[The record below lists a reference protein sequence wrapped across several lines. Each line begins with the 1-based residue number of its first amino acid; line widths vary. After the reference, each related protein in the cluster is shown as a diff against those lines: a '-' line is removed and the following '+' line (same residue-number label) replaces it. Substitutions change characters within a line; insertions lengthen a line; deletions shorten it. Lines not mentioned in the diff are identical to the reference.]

1 MNRAIHIII
10 FICFLLPHQIVLSQ
24 QDDRLKDLERELF
37 RLERKIQEARHF
49 INLFD
54 NLELQQIFQQADIQF
69 KLAREAYQAQQ
80 YIKSR
85 THIKMS
91 YLYLT
96 QIYQKLKN
104 NQYIRG
110 RFREILDQKIQEAE
124 QIVSQSQ
131 NPEAAKLLNR
141 ARYFRQRS
149 FQLFQSD
156 RPEAMLKN
164 YFIAIFFAESA
175 IRIASGQD
183 LIEIKNLERHFE
195 NSRTLLNQV
204 EEIAHVNR
212 NNTANDLINRSRRE
226 LQSAQRHYDQK
237 QNREAYQKIQI
248 VNRLLYRALDLLE
261 INSAA
266 MNERLETE
274 LHLLEGKINELQSL
288 SQKNNAEDMRRIY
301 ERLIFLTTAARQ
313 KYQHQDYTGARQRI
327 LLANRLLYQLERR
340 VKSLSPTTQEQVRNQ
355 LQTAEIMLQSLD
367 ENQFNNPIYLQL
379 LDLLQK
385 NYQKARE
392 EYEREN
398 HIKSL
403 HFLKF
408 FNGLALKLDQMK
420 SSEKLQNER
429 IETVEE
435 GLKRLKN
442 LIDNPPESIKEDEI
456 LSIKYNYAIKL
467 YEIAQDACEQQ
478 NYVACHQISRLA
490 TNLLTQ

>member
-1 MNRAIHIII
+1 M
-10 FICFLLPHQIVLSQ
+10 LPHQILLSQ
-24 QDDRLKDLERELF
+24 QDNQIKDLERELY
-37 RLERKIQEARHF
+37 RLQRKIQEARNLV
-49 INLFD
+49 NLF
-54 NLELQQIFQQADIQF
+54 NTIELRQIFQQAEIQF
-69 KLAREAYQAQQ
+69 KLAREAYQSRQ
-80 YIKSR
+80 YIKSS
-85 THIKMS
+85 TYIKLS
-91 YLYLT
+91 YFYLT
-96 QIYQKLKN
+96 QLYQKLKN
-104 NQYIRG
+104 NKYIRV
-110 RFREILDQKIQEAE
+110 RFREVLDQKIQEAE

-183 LIEIKNLERHFE
+183 LIDIKNLERHFE

-204 EEIAHVNR
+204 EQIAHANR
-212 NNTANDLINRSRRE
+212 NNTANDLINRSQRE

-261 INSAA
+261 DNSST
-266 MNERLETE
+266 MNQRLETE
-274 LHLLEGKINELQSL
+274 LHLLEGRINELQSL
-288 SQKNNAEDMRRIY
+288 SQKSNAEEMRRIY
-301 ERLIFLTTAARQ
+301 ERIIFLITSARQ
-313 KYQHQDYTGARQRI
+313 KYQNQDYPGTRQRI
-327 LLANRLLYQLERR
+327 LLANRLIYQIEQRI
-340 VKSLSPTTQEQVRNQ
+340 KNLSPTTQEQIGNQ

-367 ENQFNNPIYLQL
+367 ENQSNDPIYLRL
-379 LDLLQK
+379 LGLLK
-385 NYQKARE
+385 NNYQKATQ
-392 EYEREN
+392 EYERGN

-403 HFLKF
+403 YYLKF

-420 SSEKLQNER
+420 SSEKIKNDR

-435 GLKRLKN
+435 GLRRLKTM
-442 LIDNPPESIKEDEI
+442 IDNPPDSIKEDTL
-456 LSIKYNYAIKL
+456 LSIKYDHATRL
-467 YEIAQDACEQQ
+467 YEIARDACEQQ
-478 NYVACHQISRLA
+478 NYAACRQISRLA